1 MKKNRCLHESTK
13 IFYIFKVVSFTEE
26 RKNKNNI
33 CMYRAFWRGN
43 DSHNEFPLRRSDAGG
58 ISKYVQD
65 IFRSGG
71 IKTIH
76 HIYTIQYRPCRGHNN
91 IL

>member
-1 MKKNRCLHESTK
+1 
-13 IFYIFKVVSFTEE
+13 
-26 RKNKNNI
+26 
-33 CMYRAFWRGN
+33 MYRAFWRGN
-43 DSHNEFPLRRSDAGG
+43 DSHNEFSLRRSDAGG

-76 HIYTIQYRPCRGHNN
+76 HRLKNHIKFQISFDFDIFNCRSSPAAAF
-91 IL
+91 L